1 MQVRLTDRFVDSAK
15 PQAGES
21 RTDYW
26 DTAKGS
32 RVGLRVSERSKVWL
46 VMYRRN
52 ADGKK
57 RRYKLGSYP
66 ALSLEGARKAA
77 LAIIARVEA
86 GDDPAADRDAIKAE
100 STFSELAA
108 DYLKRYAK
116 ANRRSWQEDE
126 RRLNASILPALGTIR
141 ASQVSEAD
149 VIRLHDAVTARGA
162 PIEANR
168 QIALIR
174 RIYSWAM
181 ERRMLSVNPAEKL
194 SWNRE
199 SVRERVLNVDEI
211 VQLWHGLDTATAAAS
226 TRLALKLLLLTGQR
240 AGEIT
245 GSDIGEIDL
254 AARTWRIPKERTKNG
269 KAHNVPLSEFA
280 CDLFSQAIGGRKS
293 GPVFPAR
300 KGEGSMTRRAL
311 SRAIARNLDGLQL
324 EHFTPHDLRRTVAS
338 QMAAAGIDRLV
349 IGKVLNHASTDRDSV
364 TGLVYDQHT
373 YEPEKRRALE
383 KWAERLSAIVDRT
396 DAVSGKVVVLR

>member
-1 MQVRLTDRFVDSAK
+1 MQVRLTDRFVDSARPK
-15 PQAGES
+15 VGDS

-32 RVGLRVSERSKVWL
+32 RLGLRVSDRSKVWL
-46 VMYRRN
+46 VMYRRD

-77 LAIIARVEA
+77 SAIIARVEA
-86 GDDPAADRDAIKAE
+86 GDDPASDRDAIKAE
-100 STFSELAA
+100 SKFSELAA

-116 ANRRSWQEDE
+116 ANRRSWKEDE
-126 RRLNASILPALGTIR
+126 RRLNVSILPALGTTR
-141 ASQVSEAD
+141 ASQVSESD
-149 VIRLHDAVTARGA
+149 VIRLHDTVTQRGS

-174 RIYSWAM
+174 RIYSWAA
-181 ERRMLSVNPAEKL
+181 ERRMLDVNPAEKL
-194 SWNRE
+194 TWNKERF
-199 SVRERVLNVDEI
+199 RERVLNVDEI
-211 VQLWHGLDTATAAAS
+211 AQLWAGLETATAAAS
-226 TRLALKLLLLTGQR
+226 TRLALRLLLITGQR

-245 GSDIGEIDL
+245 SSDIGEIDL
-254 AARTWRIPKERTKNG
+254 KARIWRIPKEKTKNG
-269 KAHNVPLSEFA
+269 KAHSVPLSKFA
-280 CDLFSQAIGGRKS
+280 CDLFSQAINGRKS

-300 KGEGSMTRRAL
+300 KGEGAMTRRAL
-311 SRAIARNLDGLQL
+311 SRAIARNLDGFEI

-373 YEPEKRRALE
+373 YEPEKRRALD
-383 KWAERLSAIVDRT
+383 KWAERLAAIVDSP
-396 DAVSGKVVVLR
+396 DAASEKIVVLR